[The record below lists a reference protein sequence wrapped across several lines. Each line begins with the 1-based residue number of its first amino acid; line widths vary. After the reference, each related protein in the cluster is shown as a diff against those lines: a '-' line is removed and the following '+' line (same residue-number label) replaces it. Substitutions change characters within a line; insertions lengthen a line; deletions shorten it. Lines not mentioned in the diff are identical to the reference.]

1 MVARFPKKIYLYLI
15 QIFQLRN
22 VSFDSRG
29 GDRLLEGVTFEARGG
44 DLVAIMATKREVQT
58 FKYFCIFYLSG
69 NSMTESEGTAL
80 CDLLSDS
87 YRSWRHRASGE
98 IVLNGVA
105 VSTQRMRD
113 RVAYARRQVN
123 K

>member
-1 MVARFPKKIYLYLI
+1 
-15 QIFQLRN
+15 
-22 VSFDSRG
+22 
-29 GDRLLEGVTFEARGG
+29 
-44 DLVAIMATKREVQT
+44 
-58 FKYFCIFYLSG
+58 
-69 NSMTESEGTAL
+69 MTESEGTAL

-113 RVAYARRQVN
+113 RVAYARRQVIYIFEFIREMVL
-123 K
+123 KMIYFFVSGPV